1 MRRSHTQKVT
11 KQEAETINA
20 RTWLDKHPILGGAL
34 IGTGAALATAA
45 LAYGAT
51 KAYPYAEFAYG
62 ELVAGAN
69 ELKQLAEQRESILHQ
84 DKPPIITR
92 DPQGYQFA
100 NKGSTLLPNQN
111 SKLAAE
117 VYEDFSRK
125 PHPEVQLYLDSLQ
138 KRPFDPDEKVGS
150 IAQRIAELR
159 EQHDPNV
166 LIMGNTKVTK
176 VPMTLEQ
183 RRKQHR
189 YHQESLPEDTR
200 KVMFETPPEVSREEA
215 VRKQHARTTEE
226 EWLKGPD
233 YGIEPSQPLPTPYP
247 TKLYKWP
254 LLERHLQ
261 VALKNHENKDLRTI
275 DLRNSKNRDPVLE
288 DQLRSRYNHITKGM
302 HSTTQDQVNLRKIAR
317 KKVMAEVD
325 QYTQRLLTPGYQNPE
340 VQRYQAL
347 LEAYTSS

>member
-1 MRRSHTQKVT
+1 MRRSHVQKVT

-20 RTWLDKHPILGGAL
+20 RTWLDRHPILGGAL

-62 ELVAGAN
+62 ELVTAAN
-69 ELKQLAEQRESILHQ
+69 ELDQLAKHREAILHV
-84 DKPPIITR
+84 DEPIEPATDPARTR
-92 DPQGYQFA
+92 
-100 NKGSTLLPNQN
+100 
-111 SKLAAE
+111 LADELA
-117 VYEDFSRK
+117 
-125 PHPEVQLYLDSLQ
+125 QAYLDTNDEFFQ
-138 KRPFDPDEKVGS
+138 FEDAPDPKDLAQDRKAVLDEFTRHTLEENEVKKLPHTPIKGVKS
-150 IAQRIAELR
+150 
-159 EQHDPNV
+159 
-166 LIMGNTKVTK
+166 

-183 RRKQHR
+183 RRRQHR
-189 YHQESLPEDTR
+189 YHQESLPGDFR

-275 DLRNSKNRDPVLE
+275 DLRNSKNRDPYLE

-302 HSTTQDQVNLRKIAR
+302 RSTTQDQVNLRKIAR